1 MDAGRPLSGI
11 RAKLYEVMVAQP
23 KYWEPYYGGTE
34 AQHALARKYSFS
46 DRVRY
51 CWPDPIVEASFRI
64 LVEVGRIGPTA
75 RFPATVHSAGRSR
88 YKDRFGLEDGGKGFR
103 RKFGSSSGERWIQG

>member
-34 AQHALARKYSFS
+34 AERALARKYSFS
-46 DRVRY
+46 DRLRY
-51 CWPDPIVEASFRI
+51 YWPEPAIELKRSGCHRSIGLAQGLPGSG
-64 LVEVGRIGPTA
+64 VG
-75 RFPATVHSAGRSR
+75 
-88 YKDRFGLEDGGKGFR
+88 
-103 RKFGSSSGERWIQG
+103 